1 VLDVGNVT
9 EGTFGGTD
17 VSSVSLETEFDGI
30 EMPALSSGARALPPA
45 EGEPTLKAHTA
56 GRPETTGR
64 LLQVVAGAR
73 SAPAACRSEASRMAS
88 SRHAG

>member
-73 SAPAACRSEASRMAS
+73 SDRLHTARKSLAIRIRFI
-88 SRHAG
+88 GK